1 MSQPWK
7 NRIVSYGEES
17 PDSITRHPSNW
28 RLHPQNQ
35 QDALSGVLGSVGVV
49 QNIIINRTTGRL
61 VDGHL
66 RVSLALRDGQPTVPV
81 TYVELSESE
90 ESLVLS
96 TLDPLGAMAETDS
109 TALDALL
116 REVSTDS
123 PAVIQM
129 WDELIFD
136 VELTEKQENEKSE
149 MKPKINAVI
158 QAGFAVDS
166 LDLVEQ
172 AISKTGKQNRGEAI
186 AELARVYLER
196 Q

>member
-1 MSQPWK
+1 MNIR
-7 NRIVSYGEES
+7 NRIKEFRTVT
-17 PDSITRHPSNW
+17 PDEVAPNPKNW
-28 RLHPQNQ
+28 RTHPQGQ
-35 QDALSGVLGSVGVV
+35 RDALRGVLADVGIAAPVIAYETPDGLMLIDGHERMTVGVPFPCAILDV
-49 QNIIINRTTGRL
+49 TEAEANTL
-61 VDGHL
+61 
-66 RVSLALRDGQPTVPV
+66 LATF
-81 TYVELSESE
+81 
-90 ESLVLS
+90 
-96 TLDPLGAMAETDS
+96 DPLGAMAETDS